1 MKISY
6 HTLKRTVPNVRNA
19 TDNEKSL
26 EDCSTK
32 EQELKFK
39 SLSLK
44 IDHETGAPP
53 SSYVNVQVG
62 VCLCVFVVFVWM
74 MFSRHY
80 VHTRTSKRPFP
91 SFYREIVNSWWVI
104 FIFEYCFIFLSFS
117 SEDESTWVWRWGRWS
132 FQSESM
138 VLCVCGKEIILS
150 FSMLLHKIAQKT
162 TENLLTH
169 FSEENI

>member
-1 MKISY
+1 MQRI
-6 HTLKRTVPNVRNA
+6 T
-19 TDNEKSL
+19 KSH
-26 EDCSTK
+26 SKTARRK
-32 EQELKFK
+32 NKNWSLKFK

-117 SEDESTWVWRWGRWS
+117 SEDESTWFWRWGSPEGDHFKMNLWYYV
-132 FQSESM
+132 FVE
-138 VLCVCGKEIILS
+138 KKLS